1 MAETYKPLF
10 FRDLWSGGCLGGV
23 GVGDCFYGG
32 DKLSGVQRINKSMTC
47 PTPISSLSVGDLS
60 DGVQRINESMTRPT
74 PIGKSTGVQRIS
86 KVLLALLR
94 NLSNYESSNYEL
106 SNYELSYCYLS
117 HYERVT
123 MNKKLLLL
131 PGMRLKTLHTS
142 IFGPTDSRRLVL

>member
-10 FRDLWSGGCLGGV
+10 FRDLWSGGGLGGV
-23 GVGDCFYGG
+23 GVGDCFNGG

-94 NLSNYESSNYEL
+94 NLSNYEL

-117 HYERVT
+117 HYESIT
-123 MNKKLLLL
+123 LNCYKKLLLL